1 MADNLADRKMIQ
13 QVLGYLPQ
21 QPPFRF
27 LDDIVELSTEHIV
40 GKYTFKE
47 DEFFYKGHFPG
58 RPTTPGVI
66 LIESMAQ
73 CGVVALGLYNA
84 IIEGIDME
92 GRLTLFTDCE
102 VDFSAVV
109 NPGDT
114 VTIYGNKEYMRR
126 GKIKARARI
135 ELPDG
140 TIAASGTLAGQGV
153 KLQSM

>member
-1 MADNLADRKMIQ
+1 MGVDLADRAMIEK
-13 QVLGYLPQ
+13 VLNYVPQ

-27 LDDIVELSTEHIV
+27 LDDIIELSSEHIV
-40 GKYTFKE
+40 GKYHFKE

-84 IIEGIDME
+84 ILEGIDME

-114 VTIYGNKEYMRR
+114 ITIYGDKMYMRR
-126 GKIKARARI
+126 GKIKAKARI
-135 ELPDG
+135 ELANG
-140 TIAASGTLAGQGV
+140 TVAASGTLAGQGV
-153 KLQSM
+153 KIPSM

>member
-1 MADNLADRKMIQ
+1 MADNVADRATIEKI
-13 QVLGYLPQ
+13 LNYIPQ

-27 LDDIVELSTEHIV
+27 IDDILELTSETIV
-40 GKYTFKE
+40 GKYTFKS

-84 IIEGIDME
+84 VVDNIDME
-92 GRLTLFTDCE
+92 GRLTLFTECE

-114 VTIYGNKEYMRR
+114 IKIFGEKVYMRR
-126 GKIKARARI
+126 GKLKAKVRV
-135 ELPDG
+135 ELEDG
-140 TIAASGTLAGQGV
+140 TIAATGTLAGQGV
-153 KLQSM
+153 KIDTM